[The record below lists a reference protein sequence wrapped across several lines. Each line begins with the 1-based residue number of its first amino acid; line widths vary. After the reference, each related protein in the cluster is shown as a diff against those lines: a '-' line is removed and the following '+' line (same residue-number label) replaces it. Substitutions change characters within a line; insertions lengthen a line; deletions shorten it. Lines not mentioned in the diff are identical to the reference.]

1 MSPTATK
8 CCLSIRHAYS
18 SRRDPA
24 RLTGLT
30 YALFTFLLFTHDRA
44 NPPGA
49 SVPPRFPP
57 LGAGAGALC
66 GPFESSGGFIFPHHL
81 LSFYSGRDL
90 GFETSSKPQI
100 APQII
105 NKSLVTPNSQI
116 RPVSQFN
123 SLRRSFDREKTS
135 RTILLVRSDASLV
148 ALRRS
153 SARQPRAVRPL
164 WRPHQCCRASR
175 RCPPCTASLVRRTR
189 ASRMTPLLLFMS
201 PALATGASATV
212 VGVQSSVAPNISERR
227 PNCA

>member
-1 MSPTATK
+1 MVRLHFYCTPTTV
-8 CCLSIRHAYS
+8 LIPR
-18 SRRDPA
+18 
-24 RLTGLT
+24 
-30 YALFTFLLFTHDRA
+30 
-44 NPPGA
+44 A
-49 SVPPRFPP
+49 SVPHPFPP

-66 GPFESSGGFIFPHHL
+66 GPFESSGGFISPHHL

-105 NKSLVTPNSQI
+105 NTSLVTPKTQI
-116 RPVSQFN
+116 RPVSQFT
-123 SLRRSFDREKTS
+123 SFVVPSIAKKRRARFCSG
-135 RTILLVRSDASLV
+135 VSLV

-175 RCPPCTASLVRRTR
+175 RCPLCTASLVRRTR

-212 VGVQSSVAPNISERR
+212 VGVQALSSSIDST
-227 PNCA
+227 